1 MSQNNP
7 KPRTPLY
14 LILITA
20 GVFLAGAVLI
30 PFLVQGQD
38 TALENSGV
46 VRPPV
51 ILNQAAPRLTLHD
64 LQGNPVSLVD
74 GFPGKVILIN
84 NWATWCFPCRTE
96 MPELQAYYQAHGRQN
111 FIVIAIESGE
121 SADTVKK
128 FLQPLGLTFPVWLD
142 PKGTALI
149 SFKNW
154 DLPSSYVVNQQ
165 GIVLM
170 TWTGPIN
177 RATLEK
183 YVTPLLEK

>member
-1 MSQNNP
+1 MSQNDP
-7 KPRTPLY
+7 KSRTPLY
-14 LILITA
+14 LILIIA
-20 GVFLAGAVLI
+20 GFFLAGAVLT
-30 PFLVQGQD
+30 PFLAQGQE

-64 LQGNPVSLVD
+64 LQGNLVSLVD
-74 GFPGKVILIN
+74 DTAGKVILVN

-96 MPELQAYYQAHGRQN
+96 MPKLQAYYQAHSRQS

-121 SADTVKK
+121 SAETVKK
-128 FLQPLGLTFPVWLD
+128 FIQPLGLTFPVWLD
-142 PKGTALI
+142 PKGTALD
-149 SFKNW
+149 SFQNW
-154 DLPSSYVVNQQ
+154 NLPSSYVVNQQ
-165 GIVLM
+165 GIVLI